1 MSQYKHIQ
9 TKTTAGDGLVKYSYY
24 SNMAVVNKQEVSV
37 SVGIIETITGETIG
51 IEDED
56 FMDEEL
62 SKSRERNIA
71 QEVALTSPAGHQSP
85 MRRRAGTEETHRI
98 RNIISPAAIKATPTR
113 QLQPPIP
120 LSIST
125 PLEETDYSNDSN
137 MYSDEDAMHDSFK
150 NFDLGAPSR
159 DDDTIVSSLSCDEDS
174 LIVARKNAR
183 LPPIR
188 EGMNSQPPIE
198 VAIPTPEV
206 GSKRKSRMEQLVAG
220 LALTSSLSGD
230 QSSFDDNSPPPVMT
244 RGPSPSMV
252 RPTLGRNRSAPVRMD
267 FSIASSN
274 LSSNRSHTSSIP
286 EDAIFINGS
295 MVEGIRNRDSD
306 VLGCHSSHSALLGGR
321 KRRVHRRSHTGTE
334 ISVGSIVGQ
343 STLHTSNT
351 STVSFTDS
359 EASSVRK
366 ALRSAGTAEELMM
379 SYTGAGDG
387 IGCCQVRRP
396 KNIVK
401 EELKYVVSKMASP
414 MRMIPLFKEKKAEL
428 KRSKGS
434 LV

>member
-1 MSQYKHIQ
+1 MSQYKQIQ
-9 TKTTAGDGLVKYSYY
+9 TKTTRADGLVNYSHY
-24 SNMAVVNKQEVSV
+24 SNMAVNQQDISC
-37 SVGIIETITGETIG
+37 SIGIGETATSQTVV
-51 IEDED
+51 IEED

-62 SKSRERNIA
+62 SKAREHNTA
-71 QEVALTSPAGHQSP
+71 QEDALSSPAPSQQP
-85 MRRRAGTEETHRI
+85 MRSRLGTEETHRI
-98 RNIISPAAIKATPTR
+98 RNIISPAATKATPTR

-120 LSIST
+120 LSISK
-125 PLEETDYSNDSN
+125 PENDYNNDSN
-137 MYSDEDAMHDSFK
+137 MFSEEDAMCDSFK

-174 LIVARKNAR
+174 LIVARRNAR

-206 GSKRKSRMEQLVAG
+206 GSKRASRMEQLVAG
-220 LALTSSLSGD
+220 LALNNSLSGD
-230 QSSFDDNSPPPVMT
+230 QSSFDNNSPPSVLT
-244 RGPSPSMV
+244 RGPSPSVM
-252 RPTLGRNRSAPVRMD
+252 RPTLGRNRSAPVHMD

-286 EDAIFINGS
+286 EDAIIINGS
-295 MVEGIRNRDSD
+295 VVEGIRNRDSD
-306 VLGCHSSHSALLGGR
+306 VLGSHSTHLALLGGR
-321 KRRVHRRSHTGTE
+321 KRRAHRRSHTGTE

-351 STVSFTDS
+351 SAVSFTDS
-359 EASSVRK
+359 DSSSVRK
-366 ALRSAGTAEELMM
+366 ALRSASTADELMM
-379 SYTGAGDG
+379 SYSGAGDG

-401 EELKYVVSKMASP
+401 EELKYVVGKMTSP
-414 MRMIPLFKEKKAEL
+414 IRMIPLFKEKKAEL